1 MIIRDWAR
9 WTSVAAFLKP
19 SGHVRGAGWRWLW
32 WADNGRDRNLPFFG
46 SWPKKITK
54 DGMPTIFICLDMSW
68 SLDDDFIWFHMISF
82 SNPSFGD
89 HCDLFAY
96 SHFLMDPLGERFRAW
111 EPASI
116 YLHHLISH
124 VQYKRYVYC
133 IILRY
138 IIYNYILGIR
148 CVYIYN

>member
-1 MIIRDWAR
+1 
-9 WTSVAAFLKP
+9 
-19 SGHVRGAGWRWLW
+19 
-32 WADNGRDRNLPFFG
+32 
-46 SWPKKITK
+46 
-54 DGMPTIFICLDMSW
+54 
-68 SLDDDFIWFHMISF
+68 MISF

-148 CVYIYN
+148 CVYIYIIRYIIIYIYKVDARIPRNQRWELRSMYMQGLVNDAK